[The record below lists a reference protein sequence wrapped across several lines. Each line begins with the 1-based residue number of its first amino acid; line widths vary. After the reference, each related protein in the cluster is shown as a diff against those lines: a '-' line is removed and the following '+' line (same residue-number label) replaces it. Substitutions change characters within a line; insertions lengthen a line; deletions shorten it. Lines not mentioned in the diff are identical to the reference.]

1 MAARAVCAV
10 ERVGSLGYIAAR
22 ELQEHLADEISSGTR
37 PSTLLLLEHPHT
49 FTVGRRGRPQ
59 DVRWATA
66 ELRARGVEVYSV
78 DRGGEATY
86 HGPGQLVGYPLLHL
100 QTPGRDGRVPMA
112 DYVGY
117 LRRLERVIIQAVA
130 SLGLV
135 TGQVPGRT
143 GVWVQ
148 PDVASRCRHCPPAAR
163 RAPAKLASIGVKVDV
178 HGITRHGFALNVAPD
193 MSFWQGI
200 VACGLP
206 DSPAVSLAELLEPA
220 PTLPATA
227 DAVVAAFGRVF
238 EFAMVEAA

>member
-1 MAARAVCAV
+1 MH
-10 ERVGSLGYIAAR
+10 SI
-22 ELQEHLADEISSGTR
+22 
-37 PSTLLLLEHPHT
+37 
-49 FTVGRRGRPQ
+49 
-59 DVRWATA
+59 
-66 ELRARGVEVYSV
+66 

-100 QTPGRDGRVPMA
+100 QTPGRDGRLPTA

-117 LRRLERVIIQAVA
+117 LRRLEQVIIRAVA

-178 HGITRHGFALNVAPD
+178 RGITRHGFALNVAPD

-206 DSPAVSLAELLEPA
+206 DSPAVSWPNFRACPDSRA
-220 PTLPATA
+220 AAT
-227 DAVVAAFGRVF
+227 AVVAAFSHGVH
-238 EFAMVEAA
+238 FAMVDAA